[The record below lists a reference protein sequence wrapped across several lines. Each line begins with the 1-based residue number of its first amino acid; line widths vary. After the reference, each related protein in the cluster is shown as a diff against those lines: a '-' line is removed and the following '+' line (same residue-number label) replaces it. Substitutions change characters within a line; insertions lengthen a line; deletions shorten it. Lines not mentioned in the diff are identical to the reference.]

1 MCGITAVLSG
11 EKEKSL
17 LDIST
22 FLRDAAIVTQLRG
35 TDATGIYQVNGDVV
49 LDSYKLP
56 VSGSVFADLPQAQRL
71 FLAGQSAYA
80 TVIHNRKA
88 TAGGVNYTTT
98 HPFIHTTPEGIAD
111 FALVH
116 NGTLTTWDRK
126 KFESDSHQLAYD
138 VFTEGNAAFE
148 TTSGAFACI
157 YTNMQTEVTTV
168 VSNGERDLY
177 YAKVAGKDIVVMMSE
192 LGALSW
198 VAARN
203 GLKLENNAIYKVE
216 KGFIYEFPFKSP
228 TVFKKT
234 KIELLTANS
243 WNNYDTKN
251 QGRNY
256 GVARPP
262 VVTPPAP
269 ATFPTTRSIMKGKME
284 ELTAQML
291 GKTIAEKAVTTEK
304 TDYLTIVKND
314 DLRINVETE
323 VKLTPDE
330 ATAYQKLSH
339 GVMSE
344 EIMAVP
350 IFWDEQ
356 NSTLTADV
364 VQVHSKSKIL
374 LQDTVI
380 VRGVSKLQGKA
391 IMRFTNFPLI
401 VVGVEQNNDRDV
413 AMTFIA
419 ATPTSREFTKAA
431 ELRKAS

>member
-1 MCGITAVLSG
+1 
-11 EKEKSL
+11 
-17 LDIST
+17 
-22 FLRDAAIVTQLRG
+22 
-35 TDATGIYQVNGDVV
+35 
-49 LDSYKLP
+49 
-56 VSGSVFADLPQAQRL
+56 
-71 FLAGQSAYA
+71 
-80 TVIHNRKA
+80 
-88 TAGGVNYTTT
+88 
-98 HPFIHTTPEGIAD
+98 
-111 FALVH
+111 
-116 NGTLTTWDRK
+116 
-126 KFESDSHQLAYD
+126 
-138 VFTEGNAAFE
+138 
-148 TTSGAFACI
+148 
-157 YTNMQTEVTTV
+157 
-168 VSNGERDLY
+168 
-177 YAKVAGKDIVVMMSE
+177 MMSE

-203 GLKLENNAIYKVE
+203 ALKLENNAIYKVE

-228 TVFKKT
+228 TTFKKT
-234 KIELLTANS
+234 KIELLTTNS

-256 GVARPP
+256 GVTRQP

-269 ATFPTTRSIMKGKME
+269 TTFPTTRSIMQGKME

-291 GKTIAEKAVTTEK
+291 GKTIAEKAVTAEK

-419 ATPTSREFTKAA
+419 ATPTSREFTKAV